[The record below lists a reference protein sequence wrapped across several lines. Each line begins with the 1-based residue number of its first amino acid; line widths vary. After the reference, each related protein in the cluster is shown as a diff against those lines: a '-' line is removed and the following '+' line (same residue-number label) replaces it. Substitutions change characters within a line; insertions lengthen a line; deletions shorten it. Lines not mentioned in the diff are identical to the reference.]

1 MEKLFLITTF
11 IIITFL
17 LLFII
22 LMFIKI
28 NKMTST
34 MNEMTNMMYL
44 ILKKQK
50 SIDDVLND
58 VAISNNNTE
67 SELSTLSTSIDSMF
81 KEYKQSMNTKIYPTP
96 QLADMI
102 TTTIK
107 EQVAVETILTKN
119 LRIID
124 KNTVNIIIEN
134 TTKTYPH
141 VDESYIIKKTLSI
154 IEGLKTNNQSE

>member
-1 MEKLFLITTF
+1 MEKLFLTITV
-11 IIITFL
+11 IIFVIL

-22 LMFIKI
+22 LMFV
-28 NKMTST
+28 KMSKMAST
-34 MNEMTNMMYL
+34 MNEMTNMMYY

-50 SIDDVLND
+50 SIDYVLNE
-58 VAISNNNTE
+58 VSVSNNNTE
-67 SELSTLSTSIDSMF
+67 LELSTLSTSIDSIF
-81 KEYKQSMNTKIYPTP
+81 KEYKQSMNTKVYPTP

-119 LRIID
+119 LRIVD

-134 TTKTYPH
+134 TIKTYPH
-141 VDESYIIKKTLSI
+141 IDESYIIKKTLSI
-154 IEGLKTNNQSE
+154 IESLKTNNQSE

>member
-34 MNEMTNMMYL
+34 MNEMANMMYL

-50 SIDDVLND
+50 SIDDVLNE

>member
-1 MEKLFLITTF
+1 MEKLFLTITF
-11 IIITFL
+11 IIITVL

-28 NKMTST
+28 SKMTST
-34 MNEMTNMMYL
+34 MNEMTNMMYY

-50 SIDDVLND
+50 SIDYVLNE
-58 VAISNNNTE
+58 VSVSNNNTE

-96 QLADMI
+96 QLVDMI

-134 TTKTYPH
+134 TVKTYPH

-154 IEGLKTNNQSE
+154 IESLKTNNQQE

>member
-28 NKMTST
+28 NKITST

>member
-1 MEKLFLITTF
+1 M
-11 IIITFL
+11 
-17 LLFII
+17 
-22 LMFIKI
+22 
-28 NKMTST
+28 
-34 MNEMTNMMYL
+34 
-44 ILKKQK
+44 
-50 SIDDVLND
+50 
-58 VAISNNNTE
+58 SNNNTE
-67 SELSTLSTSIDSMF
+67 LELSTLATSIDSIF

-134 TTKTYPH
+134 TIKTYPH

-154 IEGLKTNNQSE
+154 IESLKTNNQPE